1 MKRKTTLFGI
11 RRSKLIMPLS
21 ADGSLPTYGSLPT
34 DGNKRS
40 VSPVDY
46 NNMLSYEEQQE
57 QKKISKMFDINPTSA
72 FPPNDLYCSA
82 PSCNTH
88 GLFTC
93 AYCSKNF
100 CLKHK
105 ITINIGKYGDQY
117 VCGECFHNNDHAKL
131 AYDLEYAFLIKE
143 KNSWKQ
149 KLIRFCSFE
158 WIRGKREYD

>member
-11 RRSKLIMPLS
+11 TRSNLIMPLPT
-21 ADGSLPTYGSLPT
+21 DGSVPTYGNS
-34 DGNKRS
+34 RS

-46 NNMLSYEEQQE
+46 NNMLSDEEQQE
-57 QKKISKMFDINPTSA
+57 QKKISKMFDINPTAA
-72 FPPNDLYCSA
+72 FPPNDLYCNA
-82 PSCNTH
+82 PSCNVY